1 MIREAFSTANPW
13 AVLAMLGFV
22 ALFGAI
28 VWYVASDRR
37 RSHLKRMEHLPLEDD
52 RHV

>member
-1 MIREAFSTANPW
+1 MIREVFINANPW
-13 AVLAMLGFV
+13 AVIGMLGFV
-22 ALFGAI
+22 GLFALI

-37 RSHLKRMEHLPLEDD
+37 RGHIERMEHLPLEDD